1 MDERTAPPP
10 PDWLVKS
17 LERSQ
22 AQIAAG
28 KSVPLKLFLDEFRA
42 SIARMKAKRA
52 TNAIQSNHFPY

>member
-1 MDERTAPPP
+1 MNEHTAPAP

-28 KSVPLKLFLDEFRA
+28 ESVPLEPFLDELRA
-42 SIARMKAKRA
+42 SIARMKAKA
-52 TNAIQSNHFPY
+52 

>member
-1 MDERTAPPP
+1 MDEHTAPPP

-22 AQIAAG
+22 SQIAAG
-28 KSVPLKLFLDEFRA
+28 ESVPLEPFLDDLRA

-52 TNAIQSNHFPY
+52 AKPARPKNLA